1 MADNR
6 NIFQRI
12 FNIGAESK
20 QSNMMGYFGVGTSE
34 QKSYKYQDLA
44 KEGYLKNAIVYR
56 CVNEISKGASAV
68 PFILKDGEQIL
79 EQHPLIEL
87 LNRPNPLQS
96 YSEFFNSLYGY
107 LLLSG
112 NAYILKVGSDM
123 GTPQELHQLRPD
135 RIEIK
140 GGSSAIPEKYKYTIN
155 GKVKAEYLVDQENG
169 FSELK
174 HVKLWNPLDDFY
186 GCSPLSAAAVEV
198 DQFNMSN
205 KHNVNLLGNGARPSG
220 AVIFKPKDDA
230 GYDVNLT
237 ESQRQQLL
245 TDLNNRFQGTNN
257 AGRPLLLEGDFDWR
271 EMGLSP
277 KDLDFARLK
286 HMSATDIAMCF
297 GVPSQLV
304 GVPDAQTYANV
315 AEARLAL
322 YEETI
327 IPHLR
332 KIASDLNEWLVP
344 MFGENLKLEFDI
356 DSIPA
361 LSERRKKIYENVT
374 SAVRE
379 GIMTR
384 NEARQIVGLEPIDG
398 ADGLYISATLFPL
411 NEEAVPTPEVTDNE
425 EDAKEYEDFLEED
438 FKNDELTNF
447 PKAGD
452 NKKIS
457 LRNSNYPQFD
467 YSFASAMKDEG
478 PKKIWR
484 AGGNIRGNE
493 AFMLWSRAR
502 QGSETPAVLS
512 WIKEREAWAARHFRD
527 GQAFRDNEKEP
538 TVGSVAGIVAQIKW
552 GVIGN
557 LGEQG
562 MKDVILELTKKLEGK
577 KEDIDFANK
586 YWWMLLDDSEHTNES
601 EIKNLS
607 AKVKEALKK
616 KVDEHNEKYGKNPK
630 KRVTLRTLEAVFRRG
645 VGAFNTNPS
654 SVRPAVRRQGGAD
667 RWAYARVN
675 SFFFALRTGR
685 HQGGKHD
692 NDLFPKGHPL
702 SSK

>member
-675 SFFFALRTGR
+675 SYLFALRTGR